1 MTESENKEV
10 VKKIDEIN
18 EKIYALQRLG
28 LGAAEAWNFA
38 GCIEEYLDSLFFIR
52 QYDQMQEGIVEI
64 ESTNE
69 QELYI
74 LKKKKAN
81 MIIRCLKKRLYDA
94 GENVEYFSVERNGGV
109 EKVIGNIY
117 QGSSEGDYYPSVESK
132 ATHLL
137 YFLVKDHLF
146 VDGNKRIAAFLF
158 IWFLDMNGM
167 LHREAKK
174 APIVSYGIIYKL
186 TVFIAKSNPKD
197 KDVIVDLITHIVF
210 FHKELLL
217 DQPSVE

>member
-1 MTESENKEV
+1 MTESENEV
-10 VKKIDEIN
+10 VVNKISQTSER
-18 EKIYALQRLG
+18 IYELQRLG
-28 LGAAEAWNFA
+28 LDVDESLNFL
-38 GCIEEYLDSLFFIR
+38 GCMKEYLDSLRFIR
-52 QYDQMQEGIVEI
+52 QYDQTQPDTVDTAP
-64 ESTNE
+64 TNE
-69 QELYI
+69 PEPYI
-74 LKKKKAN
+74 LKKEQTN
-81 MIIRCLKKRLYDA
+81 IIIPELKKYLHSK
-94 GENVEYFSVERNGGV
+94 GENVVHFGVERNGGV

-117 QGSSEGDYYPSVESK
+117 QGSSEGDYYQSVESK

-146 VDGNKRIAAFLF
+146 VYGNKRIAAFLF

-167 LHREAKK
+167 LRREAKK

-197 KDVIVDLITHIVF
+197 KNIIVDLITHIVS

-217 DQPSVE
+217 D